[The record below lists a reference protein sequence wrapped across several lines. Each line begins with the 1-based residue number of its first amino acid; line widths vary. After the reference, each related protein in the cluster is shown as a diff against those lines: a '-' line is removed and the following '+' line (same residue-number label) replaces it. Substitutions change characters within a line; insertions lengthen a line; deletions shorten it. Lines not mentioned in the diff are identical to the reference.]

1 MALVWHSAQTLA
13 AGIDR
18 LLRSN
23 ASTAPADNGQD
34 SARPWTSVSM
44 HVSAHSQPSSLEDLC
59 TGDGVRWANFFPF
72 VTDQTSP
79 LIAAILTECRSTFP
93 ELWPAT
99 DWPSE
104 FNEFLEEFGAVPI
117 DGLFTGSS

>member
-23 ASTAPADNGQD
+23 ASTALADNGHD
-34 SARPWTSVSM
+34 SAHPWASISM
-44 HVSAHSQPSSLEDLC
+44 PVSADSQPSSLEDLSA
-59 TGDGVRWANFFPF
+59 GDGVRWSNFFPF

-93 ELWPAT
+93 GLWPAT
-99 DWPSE
+99 NWPSQ
-104 FNEFLEEFGAVPI
+104 FNDFLENFGAVPI
-117 DGLFTGSS
+117 DALFTGSS